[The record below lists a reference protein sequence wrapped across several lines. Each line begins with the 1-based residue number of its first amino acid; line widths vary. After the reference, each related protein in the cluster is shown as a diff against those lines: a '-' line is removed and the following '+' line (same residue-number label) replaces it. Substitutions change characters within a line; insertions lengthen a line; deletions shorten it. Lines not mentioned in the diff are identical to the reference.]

1 MQFKNK
7 AAILL
12 NQGIIPKGMSPDLA
26 RKAQRK
32 IKMLLAA
39 VSLNDLRIPPSNRL
53 EALQGDRKGQF
64 SIRVNDRYRLCFVFT
79 DGKAEQIEF
88 IDYH

>member
-7 AAILL
+7 EAVLL

>member
-32 IKMLLAA
+32 IKILLAA

>member
-7 AAILL
+7 EAVLL
-12 NQGIIPKGMSPDLA
+12 NQGIIPKGMPPDLA